1 MKQFFKD
8 GKNKYSMVRLVAFMC
23 TVTGLTLALITGYK
37 MLRLE
42 TMNVNG
48 VIIPPDTSF
57 ISAMTFLVIAVISL
71 GIGAKVSQKWKES
84 EYESSN

>member
-8 GKNKYSMVRLVAFMC
+8 SRNKYSMVRLIAFMC
-23 TVTGLTLALITGYK
+23 AVTGLILALVTGWK
-37 MLRLE
+37 MFNLE
-42 TMNVNG
+42 TVNVNG
-48 VIIPPDTSF
+48 VIVQPDTSF

-84 EYESSN
+84 DFSNL